1 MKINGHIISH
11 ITNKYKGKG
20 WNKKMI
26 IMNLNIDNFF
36 AFKNFKLNMTYPKKI
51 VNSNIDAEYLKNRPN
66 FRYKKVNIIMGTNA
80 TGKTSIGKMLMSIFN
95 FIDKREAI
103 HLTNN
108 IQFQNQ
114 MATCSMDFVVQ
125 DYKLYRLDIK
135 INPNNAEKNNFN
147 IQACTRHTTINQS
160 DSYESCIK
168 KIQKQPC
175 IFSSNINEELDKIEK
190 IGWMFSYASE
200 NANMPTYYSNSA
212 NYLQILNDTLCTL
225 DPAIQKVEKLIG
237 VDNSF
242 VIRALPNDII
252 IQDGQLVKEN
262 ILSSGTKAGIDIAA
276 MITSICNGD
285 CGFYYC
291 DEKFSYVHS
300 DIEKAF
306 LNIMI
311 YKLKQNEQLFFT
323 THNMDILDLPLPKH
337 TYTFLKKDIYDT
349 EEPIKCL
356 SASDFLKR
364 NTDSLRNAVENDL
377 FSIAPNLNQIYNILE
392 I

>member
-1 MKINGHIISH
+1 MKINSHIISH

-135 INPNNAEKNNFN
+135 INPNNAEKNNFS

-168 KIQKQPC
+168 KLEKQPC

-200 NANMPTYYSNSA
+200 NANMPTYYSNSEH
-212 NYLQILNDTLCTL
+212 YLQILNDTLCTL
-225 DPAIQKVEKLIG
+225 DPAIQKVERLIG

-392 I
+392 L